1 MKRRIMALLLALC
14 LLGTAGLV
22 PVSAVDEEDD
32 AVRLVRTLNIMTG
45 DENGNLNLSDNV
57 KRSEFAKLLVMA
69 SAQKNKAGGAGD
81 QSSPYQDVADE
92 HWALNYIRLVTQQG
106 WMTGYGD
113 GTFHPDSTITIEEA
127 CASVLRLLGY
137 NTQKLGEYPTAQLE
151 KAEALALRDGLS
163 LGRGDVMSR
172 GDCARLFSSLMTA
185 ENAKGKVY
193 ATAIGYTVTNGE
205 LNLTAAM
212 IANLSGPFVSDG
224 YSEFPFKPEELL
236 VDGISSDGYTLKA
249 NDVYYYHKGLR
260 GAWVFTKRVTGR
272 VEAVT
277 TSSAGLPTSVTVFKK
292 KYTIA
297 TPEVAYQLSEL
308 SGTAVNSYVTLLL
321 GMNDA
326 VAGVLKDSQVKGAYY
341 GMVKSY
347 TRASNQ
353 TKAAVETTYNVF
365 CTDGATRA
373 FTVQGNAGVSF
384 GTLVSVV
391 VTQDG
396 AKISRMPA
404 RTLTGKVNADATAVD
419 GTAFAGNVH
428 VIETDSNGY
437 AAAAVDVKRLASVQ
451 LTGDDVRG
459 YTSDSEGRVDNL
471 ILNNV
476 TGDAATYGYLIDKR
490 GNDNDSDD
498 GKKDYYVTYNC
509 VVGGKAATYGSAKR
523 LTVERGAV
531 SVEFEKD
538 GALKGI
544 TNLKSTTLSEL
555 SGSYAQGSGK
565 TFLLWENVQVYL
577 RNGDNYYSTPI
588 ASVNAAEYSLTG
600 WYDSCKA
607 GGLIRVIIAEPRQ

>member
-1 MKRRIMALLLALC
+1 MKRRLMALLLALC
-14 LLGTAGLV
+14 FVAAAGVV
-22 PVSAVDEEDD
+22 PASALDEEDD

-45 DENGNLNLSDNV
+45 DENGNLNLSDAV

-92 HWALNYIRLVTQQG
+92 HWALSFIRLVTQQG

-151 KAEALALRDGLS
+151 KAETLALRDGLS

-172 GDCARLFSSLMTA
+172 GDCARLFSSLMLT

-193 ATAIGYTVTNGE
+193 AATIGYTVTNGE

-212 IANLSGPFVSDG
+212 ISNLSGPFVAD
-224 YSEFPFKPEELL
+224 YDSEFPFKPEELL
-236 VDGISSDGYTLKA
+236 VDGVSSDGYTLKA

-292 KYTIA
+292 KYAIA
-297 TPEVAYQLSEL
+297 TPDAAYQLSEL
-308 SGTAVNSYVTLLL
+308 SGVAVNSYVTLLL
-321 GMNDA
+321 GMNDG
-326 VAGVLKDSQVKGAYY
+326 VAGVLKDSDVKGVYY

-347 TRASNQ
+347 SRASNQ

-365 CTDGATRA
+365 CTDGTTRA
-373 FTVQGNAGVSF
+373 FTVPGSTGVSF
-384 GTLVSVV
+384 GSIVSVT
-391 VTQDG
+391 VTQEG
-396 AKISRMPA
+396 ATLSRMPA
-404 RTLTGKVNADATAVD
+404 RTLTGKVNAGATAVD
-419 GTAFAGNVH
+419 STALAGNVR

-437 AAAAVDVKRLASVQ
+437 AAAAVDVKRLAGIQ
-451 LTGDDVRG
+451 LSGSDVRG
-459 YTSDSEGRVDNL
+459 YTSDAEGRVDNL

-476 TGDAATYGYLIDKR
+476 TGDAATYGYLFDKK
-490 GNDNDSDD
+490 GSNDTDD
-498 GKKDYYVTYNC
+498 GKKDYYVTYSC
-509 VVGGKAATYGSAKR
+509 VVNGKAASYGSAKR
-523 LTVERGAV
+523 ITVERGGV

-555 SGSYAQGSGK
+555 SGSYAQGGGK
-565 TFLLWENVQVYL
+565 TFSLWENVQVYL
-577 RNGDNYYSTPI
+577 KNGDNYYTTPL

-600 WYDSCKA
+600 WYDSSKA